1 MTNLE
6 KLNSIFSEVF
16 SVDVSMLGDGFDNN
30 NVDEWDSIHQLS
42 LTTAIEDEFDLLF
55 DAEDLL
61 EFTSYSNSKK
71 ILAKYN
77 IDLSI

>member
-1 MTNLE
+1 MTNIE
-6 KLNSIFSEVF
+6 KLNNIFSEVF
-16 SVDVSMLGDGFDNN
+16 SVDVSKLGPDFDNK

-42 LTTAIEDEFDLLF
+42 LTTSIEDEFDLLF

-61 EFTSYSNSKK
+61 EFTSYDNSKK

-77 IDLSI
+77 IEL